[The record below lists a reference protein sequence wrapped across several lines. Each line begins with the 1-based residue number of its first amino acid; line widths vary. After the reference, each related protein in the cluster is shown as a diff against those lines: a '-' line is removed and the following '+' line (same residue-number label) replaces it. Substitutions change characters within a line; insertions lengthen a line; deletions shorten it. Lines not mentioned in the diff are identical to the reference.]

1 MLGKIFTNVIRV
13 VPIYLILNL
22 SASIAGLDSS
32 SLNVFIYSMVV
43 LLVGIVYGIM
53 LVYKT
58 PSAEFMQMIM
68 EEEKDLKRQENK

>member
-1 MLGKIFTNVIRV
+1 MLGKILANVIKI
-13 VPIYLILNL
+13 VPIYIILSI

>member
-1 MLGKIFTNVIRV
+1 MLGKVFTNVIRA
-13 VPIYLILNL
+13 VPVYLILSL

-32 SLNVFIYSMVV
+32 SLNVIIYSIVA

-58 PSAEFMQMIM
+58 PSAEFMQMII
-68 EEEKDLKRQENK
+68 EEEKDLKRQGD